1 MVTSLLTEV
10 PVDIGRDDAAK
21 RAAAELADPRYA
33 QARPGPVQSFAQ
45 WIGEQLDRLLSTLSQ
60 AMPGGFFGLIL
71 VVVLLI
77 VLVVVVRLRVGKVAR
92 AAQAGR
98 TVFGERRS
106 SSADYRRSAAE
117 AASAGRY
124 TDAVREQFRALVRAL
139 EERALLE
146 PRSGRTAD
154 ESAAEGGLLLPNVAD
169 GLRAAA
175 RLFDD
180 VHYGGHPT
188 DEAGY
193 RSLVELDERCRRE
206 RPVAMVGA

>member
-1 MVTSLLTEV
+1 MVTSLLSEV
-10 PVDIGRDDAAK
+10 PVDIDRDDAAK

-33 QARPGPVQSFAQ
+33 QARPGPVQSVAQ
-45 WIGEQLDRLLSTLSQ
+45 WIGEQLDRLFSTLSQ
-60 AMPGGFFGLIL
+60 AMPGGIFGLIL

-98 TVFGERRS
+98 AVFGERRRG
-106 SSADYRRSAAE
+106 ADDYRRSATE
-117 AASAGRY
+117 AAATGRY
-124 TDAVREQFRALVRAL
+124 ADAVREQFRALVRAL

-154 ESAAEGGLLLPNVAD
+154 EAAAEGGFLLPNVAD

-180 VHYGGHPT
+180 IHYGGRPA

-193 RSLVELDERCRRE
+193 RFLVELDERCRRE
-206 RPVAMVGA
+206 RPVAMVGT

>member
-10 PVDIGRDDAAK
+10 PVDIDRDDAAK

-45 WIGEQLDRLLSTLSQ
+45 WIGQQLDRLLASLSQ
-60 AMPGGFFGLIL
+60 AVPGGIFGLIL

-77 VLVVVVRLRVGKVAR
+77 VLVVVVRLKVGKVAHS
-92 AAQAGR
+92 AQAGR
-98 TVFGERRS
+98 VFGERRRT
-106 SSADYRRSAAE
+106 AEEYRRSAAD
-117 AASAGRY
+117 AAAAGRY
-124 TDAVREQFRALVRAL
+124 ADAVREQFRALVRAL

-154 ESAAEGGLLLPNVAD
+154 EAAAEGGLLLPNVAD

-180 VHYGGHPT
+180 VHYGAHPT
-188 DEAGY
+188 DAAGY

-206 RPVAMVGA
+206 RPVAMVGT